1 MPCNSNLKL
10 RRDPAIIIWKS
21 LRNLWKKINILS
33 KSSIYISIV
42 EIAALHVKLSY
53 EKYSWCLIEE
63 KAINWLKNTTKK
75 IDLNKIILKTEE
87 QIKNDWKFRLLNV
100 VESRL
105 IFILIINKQSFLI
118 YLIKMHVNLW
128 NLIET

>member
-33 KSSIYISIV
+33 KSSINISIV
-42 EIAALHVKLSY
+42 AIAALHVKLSN

-63 KAINWLKNTTKK
+63 KAINWLKVTTKN

-87 QIKNDWKFRLLNV
+87 QIKNDWKFRLLNI

-105 IFILIINKQSFLI
+105 IFHLIINKQKLFDLFD
-118 YLIKMHVNLW
+118 KNAC
-128 NLIET
+128 